1 MSSNIQYEFGD
12 FRLDV
17 GNEKLYKNGESVIL
31 AQKAFLILCLLIE
44 NSHQLVKKET
54 IYQEIW
60 QNRFV
65 EDANISQ
72 QIYILRK
79 ILGNNADGSP
89 LIETLPKRGYIFTGE
104 VIKIDRTPNQTAEP
118 EFASESKKE
127 DFNEFH
133 PQIGKTSSL
142 QKKYLYKYGSI
153 VIILAAIIGGIFMFR
168 SGKVKTETGISSI
181 AVLPF
186 KDINGDDESKLG
198 FGLADSVINNLS
210 KQRKLQVRSISAVF
224 HYAEKESFDPLAAGR
239 ELGVDSVLEGT
250 VQRQDDQVRISLRLL
265 KISDGS
271 TVWAETF
278 NERSGRFFAL
288 QDSISAKVA
297 QSLSIN
303 LPEFNKTS
311 LQQQTAN
318 SEAAQYYQLGLYY
331 ANTHTKD
338 GLERAVVYFQKAI
351 ELDPNYALA
360 YAMLADT
367 FNWINQYWG
376 DEKGFGLID
385 KSEIASQRALS
396 LDDSLAEAYIAR
408 SYVHF
413 VKYKDYDKGKNDLA
427 QAIQLSPNNPFA
439 HLHFGWE
446 LLRRGDLENS
456 YLQMKLAQEYSP
468 LTAHNNITLCNLLMY
483 KRDYPEALRYCRKS
497 AELQPTTQYVNIQ
510 IANLLFLNGK
520 PDEAINLL
528 EIESGNASQKY
539 ESLGSLAY
547 IYARTGKPDEA
558 EKIYQQL
565 KTSPDSFNKFSNLTL
580 IAYTLG
586 KKNEA
591 RRYFQKM
598 MESAEIIPTYLIFD
612 PFWEEFFKDE
622 EFKKLSSKILIT
634 KS

>member
-1 MSSNIQYEFGD
+1 M
-12 FRLDV
+12 
-17 GNEKLYKNGESVIL
+17 
-31 AQKAFLILCLLIE
+31 
-44 NSHQLVKKET
+44 
-54 IYQEIW
+54 
-60 QNRFV
+60 

-72 QIYILRK
+72 QIYLLRK
-79 ILGNNADGSP
+79 ILGNNANGSP
-89 LIETLPKRGYIFTGE
+89 WIETLPKRGYIFTGE
-104 VIKIDRTPNQTAEP
+104 VNKIDFSPNQIAET
-118 EFASESKKE
+118 ESVSESKKE
-127 DFNEFH
+127 DFNEFQ

-142 QKKYLYKYGSI
+142 QKQYFYKYVSI
-153 VIILAAIIGGIFMFR
+153 VIILTAVIGSIIIFQF
-168 SGKVKTETGISSI
+168 SNVKNETGINSI

-186 KDINGDDESKLG
+186 KNINGNDESKIG

-210 KQRKLQVRSISAVF
+210 KQKKLQVRSISSVF
-224 HYAEKESFDPLAAGR
+224 HYADKESFDPLEAGKF
-239 ELGVDSVLEGT
+239 LGVDSVLEGT
-250 VQRQDDQVRISLRLL
+250 VQREDDQVRVSLRLL

-278 NERSGRFFAL
+278 NERSGRIFAL
-288 QDSISAKVA
+288 QDSIAAKVA

-318 SEAAQYYQLGLYY
+318 SEAAQYYQLGIYY

-351 ELDPNYALA
+351 ELDPKYALA

-367 FNWINQYWG
+367 YNWINQYWG
-376 DEKGFGLID
+376 DEKGLGLIE
-385 KSEIASQRALS
+385 KSETASQKALS

-413 VKYKDYDKGKNDLA
+413 VKYKNYDKGKNDLE

-446 LLRRGDLENS
+446 LLRRGELENS

-468 LTAHNNITLCNLLMY
+468 LSAHNNITLCNLLMY
-483 KRDYPEALRYCRKS
+483 KRDYTEALKYCRKS
-497 AELQPTTQYVNIQ
+497 AELQPTTQLVNIQ
-510 IANLLFLNGK
+510 IANLLFLSGK
-520 PDEAINLL
+520 TDEAINLH
-528 EIESGNASQKY
+528 EIESGNVSQKY

-547 IYARTGKPDEA
+547 IYARTGRTDES

-565 KTSPDSFNKFSNLTL
+565 KTSPDSFNKFSSLTL
-580 IAYTLG
+580 VAFTLG

-591 RRYFQKM
+591 RQFFQKM
-598 MESAEIIPTYLIFD
+598 MESAKIVPTYLIFD
-612 PFWEEFFKDE
+612 PFWENFFKDE
-622 EFKKLSSKILIT
+622 EFKKLSSTILIA
-634 KS
+634 KP